1 MTNILVEIC
10 ERKKLHIVSQKGKI
24 SESTLLNECRFLEK
38 PRKFIDK
45 LADAKNLNKFGL
57 IAEIKKASPSKGLI
71 REDFQPKEIGR
82 AYENGGATCLS
93 VLTDE
98 PYFRGADKYLTD
110 VKKVVGIPI
119 LRKDF
124 IIDTYQ
130 VIESKAIGA
139 DCILLIMGILDL
151 DRAQELY
158 DAALELELDVLIE
171 VHNMVEMEAALK
183 LSPKILGINNRNLK
197 TFEVDLGTSETLA
210 QIVDADILLVSESGI
225 YKNSDLKRLNMVGIH
240 CFLVGE
246 SLMRENDIA
255 CAVQKLLNNDLPVN
269 SEASK

>member
-1 MTNILVEIC
+1 M
-10 ERKKLHIVSQKGKI
+10 
-24 SESTLLNECRFLEK
+24 
-38 PRKFIDK
+38 
-45 LADAKNLNKFGL
+45 
-57 IAEIKKASPSKGLI
+57 
-71 REDFQPKEIGR
+71 
-82 AYENGGATCLS
+82 
-93 VLTDE
+93 
-98 PYFRGADKYLTD
+98 
-110 VKKVVGIPI
+110 VGIPI

-210 QIVDADILLVSESGI
+210 QIVDADVLLVSESGI

-255 CAVQKLLNNDLPVN
+255 CAVQKLLNNDLPDN